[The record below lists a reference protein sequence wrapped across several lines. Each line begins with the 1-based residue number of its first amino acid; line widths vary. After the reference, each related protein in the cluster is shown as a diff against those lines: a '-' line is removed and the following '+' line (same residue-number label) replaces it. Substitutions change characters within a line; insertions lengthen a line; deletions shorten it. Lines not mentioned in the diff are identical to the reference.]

1 MREIVHIQAG
11 QCGNQ
16 IGAKVSVDF
25 VFFFF
30 HFPSRSVVT
39 VFQAGHDRHDP
50 IFFPHCTKIEV
61 LTVRTRFSNK
71 FKVIFVQFCFVNFV

>member
-25 VFFFF
+25 VVFF
-30 HFPSRSVVT
+30 SRFAKPVCG
-39 VFQAGHDRHDP
+39 F
-50 IFFPHCTKIEV
+50 
-61 LTVRTRFSNK
+61 RFLSGP
-71 FKVIFVQFCFVNFV
+71 